1 MNSLIQILRHR
12 RYFAP
17 AWVFASLNIM
27 IGTWVLYIPRVKD
40 KLQLTDSS
48 LGAALFCLGL
58 GTMVALIF
66 SSKIIKRIGA
76 GWATRIGILCF
87 AILFVIPLVTPSF
100 MLLCLSLFLVGIAS
114 CFTDIA
120 MNALVSEI
128 EIEDNIHM
136 MSAAH
141 GFFSLGGALAAGLG
155 YLVIEGLDNPLL
167 HMVGAACLVVLSNIW
182 LSEQYVSIHLNK
194 QERKTAISIGALQPL
209 LGLAIIAFIVMG
221 SEGAIEQ
228 WSKLY
233 LEDIVG
239 NVSEK
244 TAGLGFLSF
253 SALMA
258 MGRFFGDGMSKRLG
272 AHAVILGGIFLAL
285 LGYIG
290 VLVAN
295 KWATV
300 LGFGVIGLGFSVV
313 IPELLRLAGRA
324 KGITSAE
331 GISIVAGAGFIGFLV
346 SPPFMGVIA
355 DIATLK
361 ESFTALAVAAGLAFV
376 VSFSINTINRKS

>member
-1 MNSLIQILRHR
+1 MNSLVQLLRHR

-58 GTMVALIF
+58 GTLVALLF
-66 SSKIIKRIGA
+66 SSKIIKGIGA
-76 GWATRIGILCF
+76 GQATRAGILCF
-87 AILFVIPLVTPSF
+87 AILFVFPLVSPSF
-100 MLLCLSLFLVGIAS
+100 LLLCLSLFLVGIAS

-128 EIEDNIHM
+128 EIKDDIHI
-136 MSAAH
+136 MSASH
-141 GFFSLGGALAAGLG
+141 GFFSLGGAIAALIG
-155 YLVIEGLDNPLL
+155 YFVIEPLDNPLF
-167 HMVGAACLVVLSNIW
+167 HIAGASCLVVLSNLW
-182 LSEQYVSIHLNK
+182 LSKEYASIQLNK
-194 QERKTAISIGALQPL
+194 QESETRFSIRLLKPL
-209 LGLAIIAFIVMG
+209 LGFAIIAFIVMG

-233 LEDIVG
+233 LEEIVG
-239 NVSEK
+239 VFSEK

-258 MGRFFGDGMSKRLG
+258 LGRFFGDGLSKRLG
-272 AHAVILGGIFLAL
+272 AHKVIIGGILLAL
-285 LGYIG
+285 LGYFG
-290 VLVAN
+290 VLIASQ
-295 KWATV
+295 WATI

-313 IPELLRLAGRA
+313 IPELLRLAGKT

-331 GISIVAGAGFIGFLV
+331 GISVVAGAGFIGFLV
-346 SPPFMGVIA
+346 SPPFVGFVA
-355 DIATLK
+355 DIFTLK
-361 ESFTALAVAAGLAFV
+361 GSFTALTIAAGLAFV
-376 VSFSINTINRKS
+376 VSFLINTVNRNS